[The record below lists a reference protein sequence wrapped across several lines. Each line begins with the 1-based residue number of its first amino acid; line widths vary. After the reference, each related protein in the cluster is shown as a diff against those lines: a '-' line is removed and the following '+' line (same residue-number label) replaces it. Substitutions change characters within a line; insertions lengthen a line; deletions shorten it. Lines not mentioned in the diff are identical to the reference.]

1 MRSRVIPGSSV
12 TMARRVPVRRLKSV
26 DLPTLGRPTITSDGS
41 FFFMVK
47 TAYGETA
54 QWRPIRKAEQSLNV
68 AHLLA
73 SSEPKPCPQIIHF
86 PDGNYGCWNCLILGS
101 SLSSVPLS
109 KCRCPQTLSGE
120 RLKFLSWTKLGS
132 LLSESS

>member
-12 TMARRVPVRRLKSV
+12 TMARRVPVRRLNSV

-54 QWRPIRKAEQSLNV
+54 LRQPIRKAEQSLNV
-68 AHLLA
+68 AHLQS
-73 SSEPKPCPQIIHF
+73 SSEPKPLVHWARDELRHPQIIHF
-86 PDGNYGCWNCLILGS
+86 SDGNYRCWNRLILGS
-101 SLSSVPLS
+101 
-109 KCRCPQTLSGE
+109 
-120 RLKFLSWTKLGS
+120 
-132 LLSESS
+132 